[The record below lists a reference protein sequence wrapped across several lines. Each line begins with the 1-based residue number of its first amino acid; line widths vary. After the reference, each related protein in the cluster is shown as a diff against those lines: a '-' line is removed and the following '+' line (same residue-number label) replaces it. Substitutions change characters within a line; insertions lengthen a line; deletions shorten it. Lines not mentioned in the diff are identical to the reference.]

1 VEGLIHF
8 ASRDAMNID
17 GLGDKLIEQLFSAG
31 LLTDIPSVYTLHL
44 RADEVV
50 ALDRI
55 GTKSVNNLIQAIEA
69 SKDAGLDKLLFG
81 LGIRHVGKKVA
92 KLLAQQFVSV
102 ERLSQATY
110 EELIDIDEV
119 GVVIA
124 ESVLAFFAQ
133 PENINMMTELSLLGV
148 KLHVDKTSVGD
159 QLKGKTFVIT
169 GTLSKPRGVIQELI
183 ESHGG
188 KVSSSISK
196 QTDYLVAGD
205 AAGSKLDKAN
215 SLGVTVLNEA
225 ELTKLIES
233 DGL

>member
-1 VEGLIHF
+1 LI
-8 ASRDAMNID
+8 
-17 GLGDKLIEQLFSAG
+17 G
-31 LLTDIPSVYTLHL
+31 
-44 RADEVV
+44 
-50 ALDRI
+50 
-55 GTKSVNNLIQAIEA
+55 
-69 SKDAGLDKLLFG
+69 
-81 LGIRHVGKKVA
+81 
-92 KLLAQQFVSV
+92 
-102 ERLSQATY
+102 
-110 EELIDIDEV
+110 IDEV

-148 KLHVDKTSVGD
+148 KLHIDKTSVGD

-169 GTLSKPRGVIQELI
+169 GTLSKPRGAIQELI